1 MKKISLPL
9 KNLLLFVAIAAGT
22 LFFASG
28 CVQSR
33 KERAEK
39 IIAQMEV
46 VEVDHRGYVRY
57 MGEVVKP
64 GVFAS
69 KIRARKDIVA
79 GKPVLLSVNPEVE
92 VNQPEIVPYLRRV
105 LESVNVGKI
114 YDAVPHSLDE

>member
-9 KNLLLFVAIAAGT
+9 KNLLLFVAFVAGT

-114 YDAVPHSLDE
+114 YDAVPLSLDE